1 MRWGREKNERAIRKA
16 ERAEAKRARRQHKAN
31 LRKQREA
38 EAMQTKVD
46 GLSAAAQA
54 DSKLFETIRRAR
66 FGGRFLDDA
75 LEALDDSPGS
85 SRLISLASSARS
97 VFAPETFSLNTFAQP
112 AASSSAS

>member
-1 MRWGREKNERAIRKA
+1 
-16 ERAEAKRARRQHKAN
+16 
-31 LRKQREA
+31 
-38 EAMQTKVD
+38 MQTKVD

-85 SRLISLASSARS
+85 SRLICISRNSIGQL
-97 VFAPETFSLNTFAQP
+97 VPG
-112 AASSSAS
+112 